1 MNERKIRVEA
11 ILTDVYTSPMT
22 NETFSQQALD
32 YQRIEQ
38 AIRYLE
44 ANFQQQPNLAEIAGI
59 VHLSPHHFQRLF
71 KRWAGISPTQFLH
84 YLTINYAKQRLA
96 EANNILE
103 TALDAGLSSP
113 SRLHDLFVSFEAM
126 SPGEYKQQGANLIV
140 RYGFHD
146 TPFGQ
151 CLLATTERGIC
162 AIRFVGEADNEALL
176 VELQNEWALAT
187 LVADPA
193 VTEPLVG
200 QLFTR
205 KKNDRPFHLLV
216 RGTNFQ
222 VQVWQALL
230 RIPPGSLV
238 SYGQLAG
245 AMGKPTATRAVATA
259 IAKNPIGYLIPC
271 HRVISNAGILH
282 NYRWGSARKKAMVA
296 WEGSHTHLQPLV

>member
-1 MNERKIRVEA
+1 MPIGRRKIRVEWGA
-11 ILTDVYTSPMT
+11 GGVYTVGMMI

-32 YQRIEQ
+32 YQRIEA

-44 ANFQQQPNLAEIAGI
+44 SNFRQQPSLTEIATH

-84 YLTINYAKQRLA
+84 YLTVGYAKERLA
-96 EANNILE
+96 EANSILD
-103 TALDAGLSSP
+103 TSLDVGLSSP
-113 SRLHDLFVSFEAM
+113 GRLHDLFVAFTAM
-126 SPGEYKQQGANLIV
+126 SPGEYKKQGADLVV

-151 CLLATTERGIC
+151 CLLATTERGVC
-162 AIRFVGEADNEALL
+162 AIRFVGEAGNEALL
-176 VELQNEWALAT
+176 EELQAEWALAT

-193 VTEPLVG
+193 VTEPLVAK
-200 QLFTR
+200 LFGAEGR
-205 KKNDRPFHLLV
+205 ANGKPFHLLV

-230 RIPPGSLV
+230 RVPAGALV

-245 AMGKPTATRAVATA
+245 AMGKPTATRAVASA
-259 IAKNPIGYLIPC
+259 VAKNPLAYLIPC
-271 HRVISNAGILH
+271 HRVINNAGNLH
-282 NYRWGSARKKAMVA
+282 NYRWGSARKKAMVG
-296 WEGSHTHLQPLV
+296 WEQSKT